1 MTAQASAVE
10 AQAKVVRDELVGLE
24 ALLKQGLTQLSR
36 INPQRLN
43 LAQLEGQ
50 AGDLKAQAARARGRI
65 SEINVQIAQVD
76 KQNLNEVTKDLREAS
91 EKIADLHERRLA
103 ALAKLGRIE
112 IRAPIGGTVHQL
124 LSLIHISEPT
134 RPY

>member
-1 MTAQASAVE
+1 M
-10 AQAKVVRDELVGLE
+10 VRDELVGLE

-43 LAQLEGQ
+43 LALLIEGQ

-103 ALAKLGRIE
+103 EWRSWGGSKSARRSAALCIN
-112 IRAPIGGTVHQL
+112 
-124 LSLIHISEPT
+124 
-134 RPY
+134 